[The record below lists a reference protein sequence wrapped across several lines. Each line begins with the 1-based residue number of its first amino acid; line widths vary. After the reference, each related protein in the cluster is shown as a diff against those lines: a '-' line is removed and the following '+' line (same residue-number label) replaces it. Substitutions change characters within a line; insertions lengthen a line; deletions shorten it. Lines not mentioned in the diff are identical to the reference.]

1 MQLKDKLKLTGA
13 VIAVFFLGY
22 IYQAYLLYQRS
33 TKLHYRVYHT
43 DSVLNELTILN
54 NAFHKYESA
63 TKSYIAAPTTKHK
76 EQLTNDT
83 EDINQHLYSLK
94 KLTKDNPDQQLMLGQ
109 LSGYFKDGFFPL
121 IKKIKTDTALTVSS
135 SAQAGHITSLD
146 ELHEQTAKAIENMT
160 MTEKILWNRRTDDL
174 IFYNTTRFF
183 FSVSGYLIMG
193 ALVFLAIYQ
202 VGVYIRRNKL
212 AEEKAKLSSKKY
224 QSLIDDSAITS
235 IISDTEGNIR
245 FISKNVQAL
254 TGYSASDLK
263 GVPIA
268 QCMPRAYRDGVMEA
282 IKNVVA
288 SGNYSNVLEL
298 EIFTFSRVNKWINCR
313 IAPLFKNNNEI
324 EELQVA
330 FWDMDEEMKV
340 RMELEQLEVEQKNQ
354 QVLLQNILDN
364 LPNFVFVKDA
374 AGKYQLANKKLKE
387 LLDVGSPDDIGIKI
401 SNFVKQENVPD
412 KYSES
417 DWQVLNNKAVVSFE
431 EKYPV
436 NGVTH
441 YFQIVKFP
449 LLNEAGEVTH
459 ICGITTDIS
468 EHRESE
474 NELRAARKTAEQAKT
489 AQETFL
495 ANMSHEIRTPMNGII
510 GMSNLLL
517 STKQDAEQKEFTE
530 TILESSSNLLSIIND
545 LLDFSKIKSGKF
557 MFEYVPFRPRHVIRK
572 AIYPLQ
578 FKAEEKRI
586 GLNINIADDIP
597 EILIGDPL
605 RLQQIVI
612 NLMGNAIKFTSEGS
626 VTITVSGKLIQNNAI
641 NLRLSV
647 VDTGIGIPENKLDYI
662 FESFTQNNVNTS
674 RQYGGTGLGLAIVKQ
689 LAEMQHGQ
697 ITVASKLGK
706 GSEFTVEIPFEI
718 GKEMPVVQENKPIS
732 ADGMLLLKGM
742 QILVAEDNVINQKV
756 VKNTLSKQGAVVDI
770 ASNGREAIALAQQQ
784 YYDVILMDL
793 QMPEVD
799 GYKATRHIRQVL
811 KIDVPVIAMTADA
824 LKGEAEKCFD
834 AGMSGF
840 ISKPFDPNDLYQ
852 QLLKITN
859 AKTINT
865 MTTQSGP
872 ETTEPLIDLSYL
884 DELSGNDPAYM
895 YEVMQIFLSNMPE
908 GLEKLEGLIRN
919 TEDWDSIYRQ
929 AHFLKSSVSIVK
941 IRNMYDSLA
950 EIEDYAKKKENLGQ
964 IPVILDQIVATFKEA
979 HPLLIAE
986 RDRNKPEGA

>member
-13 VIAVFFLGY
+13 VVAVFFLGY
-22 IYQAYLLYQRS
+22 IYQAYLLYERS
-33 TKLHYRVYHT
+33 AELHYRVYHT
-43 DSVLNELTILN
+43 DSVLNELTVLN

-63 TKSYIAAPTTKHK
+63 TKSYIAAPTTRHK
-76 EQLTNDT
+76 EQLTSDT
-83 EDINQHLYSLK
+83 EDIGQHLYMLK
-94 KLTKDNPDQQLMLGQ
+94 QLTKDNPDQQLLLGQ
-109 LSGYFKDGFFPL
+109 LSGYFKDSFFPL
-121 IKKIKTDTALTVSS
+121 IKKIKADTALQMASG
-135 SAQAGHITSLD
+135 AQVNHITSLD
-146 ELHEQTAKAIENMT
+146 ELHVQASKAIQNMT
-160 MTEKILWNRRTDDL
+160 TVEKVLWNKRTDDL
-174 IFYNTTRFF
+174 IFYNKTRFF

-193 ALVFLAIYQ
+193 VLLFLAIYQ
-202 VGVYIRRNKL
+202 VGIYIRRNKV
-212 AEEKAKLSSKKY
+212 AEDRAKLSNKKY

-235 IISDTEGNIR
+235 IIADTDGNIR
-245 FISKNVQAL
+245 FISKNVKAL
-254 TGYSASDLK
+254 TGYAPSDLK
-263 GVPIA
+263 GVPII
-268 QCMPRAYRDGVMEA
+268 QCMPRAYREGIMEA
-282 IKNVVA
+282 IKNVV
-288 SGNYSNVLEL
+288 STGNYSNVLEL

-313 IAPLFKNNNEI
+313 ISPLFKNNDEV

-330 FWDMDEEMKV
+330 FWDMDEEKKV
-340 RMELEQLEVEQKNQ
+340 RLELEQMEAEQKNQ
-354 QVLLQNILDN
+354 RVLLQNILDN
-364 LPNFVFVKDA
+364 LPNFIFVKDA
-374 AGKYQLANKKLKE
+374 SGKYLLANKKLKE
-387 LLDVGSPDDIGIKI
+387 LINVESPDEIGAKI
-401 SNFVKQENVPD
+401 SNFVKQENMPD

-436 NGVTH
+436 NGIIH

-449 LLNEAGEVTH
+449 LLNEEGVVTH
-459 ICGITTDIS
+459 ICGISTDIT

-474 NELRAARKTAEQAKT
+474 NELRAARKSAEQAKT

-517 STKQDAEQKEFTE
+517 STKQDAEQKEYTE

-557 MFEYVPFRPRHVIRK
+557 QFEYAPFRPRHVIRK

-578 FKAEEKRI
+578 FKAEEKHI
-586 GLNINIADDIP
+586 GLNINISQDIP

-612 NLMGNAIKFTSEGS
+612 NLAGNAIKFTSVGA
-626 VTITVSGKLIQNNAI
+626 VTISVSCKPGHDDLVHLIM
-641 NLRLSV
+641 SV
-647 VDTGIGIPENKLDYI
+647 IDTGIGIPENKLDYI

-689 LAEMQHGQ
+689 LTEMQHGQ

-718 GKEMPVVQENKPIS
+718 GKEMPLTQENKPLAS
-732 ADGMLLLKGM
+732 EGMQLLKGM

-756 VKNTLSKQGAVVDI
+756 VKNTLSKQGAIVDI
-770 ASNGREAIALAQQQ
+770 ASNGREAIALAQEQ

-840 ISKPFDPNDLYQ
+840 ISKPFDPNDLYL

-859 AKTINT
+859 AKTMNT
-865 MTTQSGP
+865 TPHNGT
-872 ETTEPLIDLSYL
+872 ETAEPLIDLSYL

-895 YEVMQIFLSNMPE
+895 YEVMQIFLSNMPA
-908 GLEKLEGLIRN
+908 GLQKLEDLIRN
-919 TEDWDSIYRQ
+919 TEDWDAIYRQ

-950 EIEDYAKKKENLGQ
+950 AIEGYAKERENLQQ
-964 IPVILDQIVATFKEA
+964 IPLILDQILATFQEA

-986 RDRNKPEGA
+986 RDRNKPEGV

>member
-22 IYQAYLLYQRS
+22 IYQAYVLYHRS
-33 TKLHYRVYHT
+33 DRLHYRVYHT
-43 DSVLNELTILN
+43 DSVLNELTVLN

-63 TKSYIAAPTTKHK
+63 TKSYIAAPTVRHK
-76 EQLTNDT
+76 EQLTSDT
-83 EDINQHLYSLK
+83 EDINEHLYTLR
-94 KLTKDNPDQQLMLGQ
+94 KLTKDNPDQQLLLGQ
-109 LSGYFKDGFFPL
+109 LNGYFKDSFFPL
-121 IKKIKTDTALTVSS
+121 VKKIKSDTSLLTGSTS
-135 SAQAGHITSLD
+135 QATHITSVD
-146 ELHEQTAKAIENMT
+146 ALHVQASKAIEDMT
-160 MTEKILWNRRTDDL
+160 KVEKILWNKRTDDL
-174 IFYNTTRFF
+174 IFYNKTRFI
-183 FSVSGYLIMG
+183 FSVSGYVIMG
-193 ALVFLAIYQ
+193 ILLFLAMYQ
-202 VGVYIRRNKL
+202 VGIYIRRNSL

-224 QSLIDDSAITS
+224 QSLIDDSAITT
-235 IISDTEGNIR
+235 IIADINGNIR
-245 FISKNVQAL
+245 FVSKNVEAL
-254 TGYSASDLK
+254 TGYTPKDLK
-263 GVPIA
+263 ALPIT
-268 QCMPRAYRDGVMEA
+268 QCMPRAYREEVVEVL
-282 IKNVVA
+282 KNVVE
-288 SGNYSNVLEL
+288 SGNYSNVIEL
-298 EIFTFSRVNKWINCR
+298 EIFTISRVNKWINCR
-313 IAPLFKNNNEI
+313 IAPLFKNNDEV
-324 EELQVA
+324 EELQLA
-330 FWDMDEEMKV
+330 FWDIDEEKKM
-340 RMELEQLEVEQKNQ
+340 RMELEQMETEQKNQ

-364 LPNFVFVKDA
+364 LPNFIFVKDA
-374 AGKYQLANKKLKE
+374 SGKYQLANKKLKE
-387 LLDVGSPDDIGIKI
+387 LLNVASPDDIGPKVSSFVESEKI
-401 SNFVKQENVPD
+401 PD

-417 DWQVLNNKAVVSFE
+417 DWQVLNNRAVVSFE

-449 LLNEAGEVTH
+449 LLNEEGVVTH
-459 ICGITTDIS
+459 ICGITTDIT

-474 NELRAARKTAEQAKT
+474 NELRAARKAAEQAKT

-517 STKQDAEQKEFTE
+517 STKQDLEQKEYTE

-557 MFEYVPFRPRHVIRK
+557 QFEYTPFRPRHVIRK

-586 GLNINIADDIP
+586 GLNINISENIP

-612 NLMGNAIKFTSEGS
+612 NLTGNAVKFTSNGS
-626 VTITVSGKLIQNNAI
+626 VTITVDCKPSADNTTL
-641 NLRLSV
+641 LSLSV

-689 LAEMQHGQ
+689 LTEMQHGQ

-718 GKEMPVVQENKPIS
+718 GKEMPVTQENRPIAS
-732 ADGMLLLKGM
+732 EGMQLLKGM
-742 QILVAEDNVINQKV
+742 QILVAEDNIINQKV
-756 VKNTLSKQGAVVDI
+756 VKNTLSKQGASVDI
-770 ASNGREAIALAQQQ
+770 ASNGREAIALAQDH

-859 AKTINT
+859 AKTMNT
-865 MTTQSGP
+865 MTPG
-872 ETTEPLIDLSYL
+872 ETETSEPLIDLSYL

-895 YEVMQIFLSNMPE
+895 FEVMQIFLNNMPE
-908 GLEKLEGLIRN
+908 GLEKLEALIRN
-919 TEDWDSIYRQ
+919 TEDWESIYRQ

-941 IRNMYDSLA
+941 IRNMYDKLA
-950 EIEDYAKKKENLGQ
+950 EIEGFAKKREHLEQ
-964 IPVILDQIVATFKEA
+964 IPVILEQILATFKEA

-986 RDRNKPEGA
+986 RERNRPADS